1 MDLESNLARLGAA
14 PLPDL
19 SGLDGAAL
27 ALRVQADARA
37 ARGAMALA
45 LVAALGI
52 GVVGGMQQTPGAAA
66 APLAAFGPAP
76 SLTPLIGLA
85 AG

>member
-27 ALRVQADARA
+27 ALRAQAEVRT

-52 GVVGGMQQTPGAAA
+52 GMIGGMQPPATAE

-76 SLTPLIGLA
+76 ALTPLIGLA